1 MEKSWNRSGSSSFKQ
16 PYSGGANHN
25 HYRKKND
32 FSGQEYYSKT
42 VKPVVQLPLK
52 KESLQVE
59 LIENELLDINFSWLK
74 NGGTNV

>member
-1 MEKSWNRSGSSSFKQ
+1 MEKNWNRSGSGSFKQ
-16 PYSGGANHN
+16 PYSGGSN

-52 KESLQVE
+52 KEGLQVA
-59 LIENELLDINFSWLK
+59 LIENELMDINFSWFK
-74 NGGTNV
+74 NGGTHV